1 MDREIIVSNRSVYH
15 KYTQIKVKVPNHVK
29 EADIDDWL
37 IDNEDKWKM
46 DMDNKI
52 SRTEYEFGFGLE
64 PHGMCQGNS
73 ESEWRYDVLVGGKQS
88 TGGHL

>member
-15 KYTQIKVKVPNHVK
+15 KYTQIKVKVPNDVK
-29 EADIDDWL
+29 DADVNAWL
-37 IDNEDKWKM
+37 QDNEDKWKD
-46 DMDNKI
+46 DMDKKV
-52 SRTEYEFGFGLE
+52 SKTEYEFGLGLE